1 MASSTQPQQCQS
13 HRLTEQANSHG
24 PYLWSGADI
33 ENALLWF
40 PCPTKQHAAKPS
52 QQQNQVENN
61 EKTAA
66 AEEATTADLLEKDNQ
81 PSSNTSISSSA
92 EQVDTNEGFEFLR
105 LLLHSRGIWNPR
117 PPKKKKRSI
126 TSSKSAYSSSDDKR
140 KRKRND
146 NYSNNIGGNN
156 SIRIDGSK
164 RSSSNTTEL
173 SSSPLQSVLMG
184 YYQLF
189 HQKKVVVTPSDSSV
203 KDRNNNSG
211 DDDDKDNGTAAAAA
225 ATIQASSKLY
235 NDLTTIISS
244 RRHTHEIYQASLHAT
259 LSSSSQPPQDD
270 QNNKFNMSI
279 KIDQYMIHP
288 TTCARR
294 VYASSIY
301 DRLFHLASTA
311 KDKDDLTTTSKEVQ
325 NFLQKL
331 LGLATA
337 ADDKGEKIQEVILLL
352 ILEPLRRL
360 QIRQLRTKK
369 KSEEKMEGQD
379 CWNVPPQN
387 RQREELMELFP
398 LLTSQIVSSSA
409 ASATNN
415 LLEETCA
422 KKDESSSPLVTLLV
436 KSILH
441 TNLDTWWHQ
450 PSPLLCT
457 ISQYNFP
464 IACKYLHYWVD
475 RALVTHGSCYQD
487 TSNDEEMEA
496 FHHAVERIQE
506 FHRTSHRL
514 RGLLS
519 HVIHNM
525 GEEIRMSAS
534 GLIDE
539 DVDESEVFKTTLAL
553 RAIQRALE

>member
-1 MASSTQPQQCQS
+1 MASSIQPQQSQR
-13 HRLTEQANSHG
+13 HRLTERANSHG
-24 PYLWSGADI
+24 PYLWSGDDI

-40 PCPTKQHAAKPS
+40 PCATKQHAAKPS
-52 QQQNQVENN
+52 QQHHQVENN
-61 EKTAA
+61 ETTA
-66 AEEATTADLLEKDNQ
+66 AEEEAITADLLEKDR

-92 EQVDTNEGFEFLR
+92 EQVDNNEGCEFLR

-126 TSSKSAYSSSDDKR
+126 ATSKSAYSSSDDDNNSKKKRKKKR
-140 KRKRND
+140 KRKRKD
-146 NYSNNIGGNN
+146 NSN
-156 SIRIDGSK
+156 RVDGSK
-164 RSSSNTTEL
+164 RSSSNNTEL

-189 HQKKVVVTPSDSSV
+189 HQKEVVVTPSDSSV
-203 KDRNNNSG
+203 KDRNNNS
-211 DDDDKDNGTAAAAA
+211 DDDDKDNGTATAAA

-244 RRHTHEIYQASLHAT
+244 RRHTHELYQASLHAAT
-259 LSSSSQPPQDD
+259 LSSSSSQPLQGD
-270 QNNKFNMSI
+270 QNHKFNISSK
-279 KIDQYMIHP
+279 KIDQYMVHP

-294 VYASSIY
+294 VYASCIY
-301 DRLFHLASTA
+301 DRLLHLASTA
-311 KDKDDLTTTSKEVQ
+311 DNNEEEVLTTTSKEVQ

-337 ADDKGEKIQEVILLL
+337 ADDKDGKIQEVILLL
-352 ILEPLRRL
+352 MLEPLRRL
-360 QIRQLRTKK
+360 QTRQLMMMKKK

-379 CWNVPPQN
+379 CWNLPPQN
-387 RQREELMELFP
+387 QHREELMELFP
-398 LLTSQIVSSSA
+398 LLTSQIVSPSA

-415 LLEETCA
+415 L
-422 KKDESSSPLVTLLV
+422 KDESPSPLVTLLV
-436 KSILH
+436 QSILH

-475 RALVTHGSCYQD
+475 RALVTHESCYQN

-514 RGLLS
+514 RSLLS
-519 HVIHNM
+519 HVICNM

-539 DVDESEVFKTTLAL
+539 DEDESEVFKTSLAL